1 LLTRIP
7 PHLKNFTYDNGLIT
21 RLTPTDIAGLT
32 IAGVD
37 GGYVSRRF
45 IGFDIFFFRAVA
57 VFSSYTPTGIQKTTY
72 YPSKIPPLETAVSEV
87 GLSVMDAE
95 QYGTIRRAITEIQI
109 ANQILELSP
118 KKIDILLLDGSPV
131 IKKPLTGNQKILRYY
146 QTYLNHLGRL
156 VSQVKETRIRMA
168 WIVKDSRLNLFTRFL
183 GQILPFLSEEI
194 PEMLAIDYRSIIN
207 RSRDMDLF
215 FYLLEPN
222 ARSLVYQ
229 YPFQL
234 PDDFGLDFALYAYYL
249 KTAPYDIPLR
259 IELFQSIHLD
269 PPALVNE
276 VNVLSETILPISQY
290 NREYGIPAPIVE
302 ADARARIKETEVD
315 ALFRLIHAK
324 HPTPDLWFPRR
335 ERTPWKF

>member
-1 LLTRIP
+1 M
-7 PHLKNFTYDNGLIT
+7 
-21 RLTPTDIAGLT
+21 TPADIAGLT

-45 IGFDIFFFRAVA
+45 IGFDIFLFRAVA

-72 YPSKIPPLETAVSEV
+72 YPAKTPPFETAVSEV
-87 GLSVMDAE
+87 GLSVIDAE
-95 QYGTIRRAITEIQI
+95 QYGTIRRAITEIQV
-109 ANQILELSP
+109 ALQVLEVSP
-118 KKIDILLLDGSPV
+118 KKVDILLLDGSPV

-146 QTYLNHLGRL
+146 QTYLNHLARL
-156 VSQVKETRIRMA
+156 VSQTREDRIRLA
-168 WIVKDSRLNLFTRFL
+168 WIVKDSRLNLLTKFL
-183 GQILPFLSEEI
+183 GRILPFLSEEI

-222 ARSLVYQ
+222 ARSLVYH

-234 PDDFGLDFALYAYYL
+234 PIDSGLDLALYVYYL

-259 IELFQSIHLD
+259 IELFQSIPLKSL
-269 PPALVNE
+269 ANVNE
-276 VNVLSETILPISQY
+276 VNILSEAILPISQY

-315 ALFRLIHAK
+315 ALFRSIHKK

-335 ERTPWKF
+335 ERTPWRF